1 MIRTMKSIVAKE
13 TKIAWIGAGMMGASM
28 AGNLA
33 NAGYQVTIW
42 NRTQPGAGLDF
53 AASRGCKIAKTI
65 EEALTHSQVVC
76 SCVTDGPALRSI
88 LFAAGRDLRMLLAK
102 DALVMDSSTIGPVE
116 ARGIAEELGKSGV
129 RFVDAPV
136 TGGDIGAR
144 DGTLTFMVGGSN
156 EDVETIRPLLNAMG
170 KKIVHAG
177 AIGSGQ
183 SLKLVNQ
190 LLCGVNLL
198 AVVEAFQV
206 AENLGMDRSL
216 VVEACGGGAAG
227 SWQLVNL
234 GPKIIAQDH
243 RPGFRAQHLLKD
255 LKFLH
260 DALSNSSAESN
271 LPCFKL
277 ALDAFERVF
286 QIGKGELG
294 TQTVWMTHPAN
305 RSTSGI

>member
-1 MIRTMKSIVAKE
+1 
-13 TKIAWIGAGMMGASM
+13 MGGPM

-33 NAGYQVTIW
+33 RAGYRVTVW
-42 NRTQPGAGLDF
+42 NRTQPAPGTQL
-53 AASRGCKIAKTI
+53 AASHGCTLARTVD
-65 EEALTHSQVVC
+65 EALNGGRGVC

-88 LFAAGRDLRMLLAK
+88 LFAPGRDLEQLLDK
-102 DALVMDSSTIGPVE
+102 DAIAMDFGTIGPVE
-116 ARGIAEELGKSGV
+116 ARRIAVQLDGAGV
-129 RFVDAPV
+129 KFVDAPV

-144 DGTLTFMVGGSN
+144 DATLTFMVGAGP
-156 EDVETIRPLLNAMG
+156 EEFETVRPLLDAMG
-170 KKIVHAG
+170 KKVVHAG
-177 AIGSGQ
+177 EVGSGQ

-206 AENLGMDRSL
+206 AEKLGMERSL

-255 LKFLH
+255 LQFLH
-260 DALSNSSAESN
+260 DAVDLTRAN
-271 LPCFKL
+271 LPCLEL
-277 ALDAFERVF
+277 ALAAFARVSKM
-286 QIGKGELG
+286 GKGELG
-294 TQTVWMTHPAN
+294 TQTVWMAHPGGGQA
-305 RSTSGI
+305 